1 LYRGLVAS
9 LFGVPHVIVQ
19 FNLYENLKLL
29 AAKKYNKSVDNL
41 PIHVIFMN
49 SVLAKS
55 KKYKYLLIILVC
67 ASFCT
72 YPHEVIRN
80 NLQNYRN
87 YVEKKM
93 SMMKLIKEIY
103 HERGIQGFYAGFRIN
118 LVRILPNTAIMF
130 MAYEHLSKIMTEKY
144 YKL

>member
-19 FNLYENLKLL
+19 FNLYEHLKLL

-41 PIHVIFMN
+41 PIHVILMN
-49 SVLAKS
+49 SVLSKS
-55 KKYKYLLIILVC
+55 KNQPFKFIILVC

-87 YVEKKM
+87 YAEKKM

-103 HERGIQGFYAGFRIN
+103 NERGINGFYAGFRIN
-118 LVRILPNTAIMF
+118 LIRILPNTAIMF
-130 MAYEHLSKIMTEKY
+130 MAYEHLSKIMTERFY
-144 YKL
+144 NV